1 MTFPTVLGKRYQLQ
15 RAGSLVDGWTAVQT
29 QIIGTGENVTIQDT
43 SFHGGTTPFYRIVS
57 VE

>member
-1 MTFPTVLGKRYQLQ
+1 VLGKRYQLQ